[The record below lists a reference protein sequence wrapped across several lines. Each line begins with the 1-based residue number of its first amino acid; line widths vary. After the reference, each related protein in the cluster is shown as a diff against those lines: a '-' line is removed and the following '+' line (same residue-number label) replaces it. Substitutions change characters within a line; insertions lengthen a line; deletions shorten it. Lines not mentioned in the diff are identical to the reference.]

1 MTIRS
6 LRDARRRVLA
16 GALALLVLAE
26 MMPLVAPTA
35 RAATDL
41 AATTSLAANCGVNLR
56 SAPSTSAS
64 ITTMLSTGSVVTVS
78 GVVSGGPWSVTCGSA
93 GAGSTWY
100 SVVTVNGQSVSAL
113 FGVDVAYAG
122 TGLFRPADAPA
133 FLEGVDI
140 SRWQGAV
147 DFTSLAGS
155 GKRFVI
161 AKATEGIGFVD
172 PMYVTNRLGAS
183 SAGLA
188 FTAYHFARPD
198 LNPTNPEGEA
208 DWFVDNLGLVP
219 GMLAPAL
226 DLEVAGTLSAGE
238 LQAWVGA
245 WLSRV
250 YARTGMRPMIYA
262 SPSFWRKYLADTT
275 AFADQG
281 YNVLWVAHWFVSGPT
296 VPANNWSNRG
306 WTFWQYDNCGYV
318 PGISGCVDL
327 DRYNGTDLTP
337 VTFGA
342 DFALSPSPPAATV
355 EQGGQA
361 TFAITLAR
369 SFFTTPI
376 DLSVAGLPAGTTA
389 SLSASPVTDTS
400 SMLTVTTSAIGMPTP
415 AGTYPLTITGSAGGV
430 TRTTTATLTVTDAL
444 PPVVTAPAFRLTYPV
459 KLDST
464 IPVQTIWSAAD
475 PSGIAAY
482 GLQRQVGDGIWED
495 LALPTASSTSVT
507 EPLTLGTTYGYATR
521 AADGVGNT
529 SEWVPGAR
537 GATLLTEQTSS
548 SVVYSGTWKSAAN
561 RYASGGTLNYTTRKG
576 ASATYTFTGSGVAWV
591 AYRGPD
597 RGSARVYVDGV
608 YKKSISLYAKTY
620 SAKQVVFA
628 FNWGSTGKRKITIVA
643 AGTAGRPRVDVDA
656 FVRLTQQ

>member
-1 MTIRS
+1 MVV
-6 LRDARRRVLA
+6 AV
-16 GALALLVLAE
+16 
-26 MMPLVAPTA
+26 MPLGAPTA
-35 RAATDL
+35 RAATTD
-41 AATTSLAANCGVNLR
+41 LAANCGVNLR
-56 SAPSTSAS
+56 SAPSTSAA
-64 ITTMLSTGSVVTVS
+64 IAAVLTTGSVVTVT

-93 GAGSTWY
+93 VAGSTWY
-100 SVVTVNGQSVSAL
+100 AVATVNGQSVSAL

-147 DFTSLAGS
+147 DFTSVAGS

-172 PMYVTNRLGAS
+172 PMYGTNKLGAS

-188 FTAYHFARPD
+188 FTAYHYARPD
-198 LNPTNPEGEA
+198 LNPTNPQGEA

-226 DLEVAGTLSAGE
+226 DLEVAGSLSAGE

-250 YARTGMRPMIYA
+250 YARTGIRPMIYA
-262 SPSFWRKYLADTT
+262 SPTFWRKYLADTT

-281 YNVLWVAHWFVSGPT
+281 YAVLWVAHWFVSGPT

-306 WTFWQYDNCGYV
+306 WTFWQYDNCGNV
-318 PGISGCVDL
+318 PGFTGCVDL

-337 VTFGA
+337 MTFGA
-342 DFALSPSPPAATV
+342 DFGLSAAPATATV
-355 EQGGQA
+355 EQGGRA
-361 TFAITLAR
+361 TFAIALSRA
-369 SFFTTPI
+369 FFTTPI
-376 DLSVAGLPAGTTA
+376 DLAVSGLPAGATA
-389 SLSASPVTDTS
+389 SLSVSPVADTS
-400 SMLTVTTSAIGMPTP
+400 STLTVTTSASGAATP
-415 AGTYPLTITGSAGGV
+415 AGTYPLTITGTAGGV

-444 PPVVTAPAFRLTYPV
+444 PPMVTPPAFRLTYPV
-459 KLDST
+459 KLDAA
-464 IPVQTIWSAAD
+464 IPVVTIWSAAD

-482 GLQRQVGDGIWED
+482 GLQRQVDDGIWED
-495 LALPTASSTSVT
+495 VALPATSSTSII
-507 EPLTLGTTYGYATR
+507 EPLILGTTYGYASR
-521 AADGVGNT
+521 AADAVGNA
-529 SEWVPGAR
+529 SEWVPGER
-537 GATLLTEQTSS
+537 GAVILTEQTSS

-561 RYASGGTLNYTTRKG
+561 RYASGGSLKYTTRKG
-576 ASATYTFTGSGVAWV
+576 ASASYTFTGSGVAWV

-597 RGSARVYVDGV
+597 RGSARVYVNGV
-608 YKKSISLYAKTY
+608 YRKTISLYAKTY

-628 FNWGSTGKRKITIVA
+628 FNSGSTRKQTIKVVA
-643 AGTAGRPRVDVDA
+643 VGTAGRPRVDVDA
-656 FVRLTQQ
+656 FIRLTLQ